1 MDIKREAWTTQ
12 LRCAYLLTL
21 MRTSSYGQTKKH
33 ITCVKGLVQLSYMWE
48 FADTCWSFTCT
59 HKTQLVGTLGSKAE
73 GLALMM
79 FLFASFTKE
88 TASRVLQQLV
98 HRQLSQKTPADQ
110 QHIQANIAIP
120 DVCITAVSHTGDAIR
135 RIWWL
140 NVQMHSPV
148 TVQRSHSCTCFSF
161 FAFSLAQPASQH
173 A

>member
-1 MDIKREAWTTQ
+1 MDNSAQVRIPTDAYEDKLIRTDKEAYYVCE
-12 LRCAYLLTL
+12 RPC
-21 MRTSSYGQTKKH
+21 S
-33 ITCVKGLVQLSYMWE
+33 TCYMWE

-73 GLALMM
+73 GLALIM
-79 FLFASFTKE
+79 FLFASFTKG

-110 QHIQANIAIP
+110 QHIQANIANP

-148 TVQRSHSCTCFSF
+148 TVQHLHSCTCFSF
-161 FAFSLAQPASQH
+161 FAFFLAQPASQH